1 MIARSSA
8 VLFYKGKFQL
18 LNKSGYMHEKVKVK
32 VLVQAGLGLAMV
44 KPRIGLSMLYCLG
57 EPFKKMTERLRKLET
72 AYIEIVDEGFHAL
85 NKQRVST
92 LKNIGESH
100 GLKYSVHAPFAD
112 INIASPSKPILKAM
126 LKRLEKSITHASALD
141 AYLWVFH
148 PGLKTGVSMFYPGM
162 DWLQNLKTT
171 RLLFKFA
178 RDRGVEAAIENV
190 PEPFPFVMKSVED
203 FKRFYSEVGE
213 GIGLV
218 LDIGHA
224 NINGQIGT
232 FLTTFADKIVHMH
245 AHDNYGKSDQHLGIG
260 YGTTD
265 WKKVVNLLRRI
276 SYDEI
281 IIVESFEHV
290 EESMQKL
297 KQLLA

>member
-1 MIARSSA
+1 M
-8 VLFYKGKFQL
+8 
-18 LNKSGYMHEKVKVK
+18 K
-32 VLVQAGLGLAMV
+32 VLVQAWLGLAMV

-57 EPFKKMTERLRKLET
+57 EPFKKMTEHLRKLET
-72 AYIEIVDEGFHAL
+72 VYIEIVDEGFHAL
-85 NKQRVST
+85 DRQRVSV
-92 LKNIGESH
+92 LKNIGESY

-126 LKRLEKSITHASALD
+126 LKRLEKSIIYAKALN
-141 AYLWVFH
+141 AYMWVFH
-148 PGLKTGVSMFYPGM
+148 PGLKTGVSMFYPKK

-178 RDRGVEAAIENV
+178 KDRDLEAAVENV
-190 PEPFPFVMKSVED
+190 PEPFPFVMKSVKD
-203 FKRFYSEVGE
+203 FAKFYSEVDE
-213 GIGLV
+213 DIGLV

-224 NINGQIGT
+224 NINGQIET

-245 AHDNYGKSDQHLGIG
+245 VHDNHGKSDEHLGIG

-265 WKKVVNLLRRI
+265 WHKVAKLLTRI
-276 SYDEI
+276 SYNKTVI
-281 IIVESFEHV
+281 IESVEHV
-290 EESMQKL
+290 EESIQTL